1 MTVYLVGAGPGDPDL
16 LTLRAARLLSLAD
29 VVIYDRLTT
38 IAMLDLLR
46 DDALC
51 VDVGKIAGSTSMTQ
65 DQINELLVQHG
76 RSAAIVVRLK
86 GGDPYVFGR
95 GGEEAQ
101 VLIAARVPF
110 EVVPGVSSAIAA
122 PSAAGIPVTMRNH
135 AQSFTVVTG
144 HEDPFAATEVNW
156 EALAASRTTLVILMG
171 VGRIRQ
177 IAERLM
183 AGGLGADTAAAVIHW
198 ATTDDQQVLRTTLGE
213 IGAESLFAPSTIV
226 VGSVAGLDLRYPFEM
241 TQQ

>member
-1 MTVYLVGAGPGDPDL
+1 MTVYLVGAGPGNPDL

-38 IAMLDLLR
+38 SAMLDLLG
-46 DDALC
+46 DEALR
-51 VDVGKIAGSTSMTQ
+51 VDVGKAVGSTSMNQ

-76 RSAAIVVRLK
+76 RSAGIVVRLK

-95 GGEEAQ
+95 GGEEAR
-101 VLIAARVPF
+101 VLIEARIPF

-122 PSAAGIPVTMRNH
+122 PSAAGIPVTMRHH

-144 HEDPFAATEVNW
+144 HEDPLASSEVNW

-171 VGRIRQ
+171 VGRIRH

-183 AGGLGADTAAAVIHW
+183 AGGLGADTPVAVIHW
-198 ATTDDQQVLRTTLGE
+198 ATTEDQWVLRTTLGE
-213 IGAESLFAPSTIV
+213 VGSESLRAPSTIV
-226 VGSVAGLDLRYPFEM
+226 VGSVASLDLRYSSEM
-241 TQQ
+241 TPP

>member
-1 MTVYLVGAGPGDPDL
+1 MTVFLVGAGPGDVDL

-38 IAMLDLLR
+38 TAMLDLLR
-46 DDALC
+46 DNALC
-51 VDVGKIAGSTSMTQ
+51 VDVGKTAGSNSMTQ

-86 GGDPYVFGR
+86 GGDPFVFGR

-144 HEDPFAATEVNW
+144 HEDPFSASEVNW
-156 EALAASRTTLVILMG
+156 EALATSRTTLVILMG

-177 IAERLM
+177 IAERLI
-183 AGGLGADTAAAVIHW
+183 AGGLRADTAVAVIHW

-213 IGAESLFAPSTIV
+213 VGGESLRAPSTIV

>member
-1 MTVYLVGAGPGDPDL
+1 MTVFLVGAGPGNPDL
-16 LTLRAARLLSLAD
+16 LTVRAARLLSLAD

-38 IAMLDLLR
+38 AAMLDLTR
-46 DDALC
+46 ADALC
-51 VDVGKIAGSTSMTQ
+51 VDVGKVVGSTTMTQ

-76 RSAAIVVRLK
+76 RSAPTVVRLK

-101 VLIAARVPF
+101 ALGAARVPF

-122 PSAAGIPVTMRNH
+122 PGAVGIPVTMRNH

-144 HEDPFAATEVNW
+144 HEDVLGASRVNW

-171 VGRIRQ
+171 VGRIRL
-177 IAERLM
+177 IAARLM
-183 AGGLGADTAAAVIHW
+183 AGGLAADTAVAVIHW
-198 ATTDDQQVLRTTLGE
+198 ATTDDQRVLRTTLGE
-213 IGAESLFAPSTIV
+213 VGTASLHAPSTIV
-226 VGSVAGLDLRYPFEM
+226 VGSVASLDLRYPIEIVP
-241 TQQ
+241 Q